1 MASITNIRNMTGV
14 DRAAILLLTI
24 GENDAAEILKHMGP
38 KEVQKI
44 GTAMAGM
51 TNVSKDMVGAVM
63 GKFISTV
70 ENETSVGVGS
80 DEYIRNVLNNALG
93 QDKASTII
101 DRILLGKNSRG
112 LDALKWM
119 EPRQVSELIKL
130 EHPQIIAIILS
141 YLDNDQSSAVLSLF
155 DERLRVDVIMRIAA
169 LDGIQP
175 VALAELNDIMEK
187 QFAGESG
194 NLKSS
199 TVGGIKIAAD
209 ILNFMEGGMD
219 TEVLAKIAE
228 SNEHISQ
235 QIQDN
240 MFVFDNLLE
249 VDDRDIQMILREVS
263 TEPLILALKGSDDQM
278 REKVFKNMSKRAAEM
293 LRDDL
298 DAQGPV
304 KLSEVETAQKEI
316 IAVARRLS
324 DAGEI
329 ALGGSE
335 EYVT

>member
-1 MASITNIRNMTGV
+1 MTGV

>member
-1 MASITNIRNMTGV
+1 MASISNIRNMTGV